1 MAREKRTKE
10 VKQESLESVLW
21 ESANKLRGG
30 VPPYDYMNV
39 VLGLVF
45 LKYLSDR
52 FEVRRENL
60 LLMERVLKTIE
71 MPMRKI

>member
-1 MAREKRTKE
+1 MAREKKEKE

-21 ESANKLRGG
+21 ASANKLRGG
-30 VPPYDYMNV
+30 VSPYDYMNV

-52 FEVRRENL
+52 FEVRRDKL
-60 LLMERVLKTIE
+60 IADGDGF
-71 MPMRKI
+71 

>member
-1 MAREKRTKE
+1 MAREKKEKE

-21 ESANKLRGG
+21 ASANKLRGG
-30 VPPYDYMNV
+30 VSPYDYMNV

-52 FEVRRENL
+52 FEIQ
-60 LLMERVLKTIE
+60 KTGFF
-71 MPMRKI
+71 